1 MSYIK
6 YCISVASTPLYIQD
20 KMSRHVRPSVNTL
33 YAPTYSTESRA
44 DAAGASGEDRGR
56 NVCMSPHPSPWPQAH
71 SSRQPAASQEKLA
84 SDEEAKT
91 QLQSPETQLKHIQ
104 TQLE

>member
-6 YCISVASTPLYIQD
+6 YCISVASTPLYVQD

-56 NVCMSPHPSPWPQAH
+56 NVCVCLHTHHPDHRPT
-71 SSRQPAASQEKLA
+71 PAGSQQLA
-84 SDEEAKT
+84 K
-91 QLQSPETQLKHIQ
+91 KN
-104 TQLE
+104 